1 MAFTIR
7 FNFAPRPPMKSLRKL
22 ASQTVV
28 YGLSSILGRF
38 LNYLLVP
45 LYTYVFAAEAYGVV
59 SEFYAY
65 AGFFAVLLGLGLETG
80 YFRFRTRPGVGDS
93 SAYGAALGVL
103 IPANLLFL
111 GLVIAYREPL
121 AIWLR
126 YPEHPEYLV
135 WFSLILATDA
145 ICALPFARLR
155 AKERAI
161 RFAAI
166 KLTEILLT
174 MGLNLLFILG
184 FPAFRLKWPE
194 FPWDQWLDPEIGVGA
209 IFLANLIGSAAKW
222 VLLLPE
228 FRHIDFVGGFRL
240 VRPMLR
246 YALPMVIIGFA
257 GMINEM
263 LDRAILKYLL
273 PFDLSTNLR
282 MLGVYGACYKLSILM
297 TLFVQAFRYAG
308 EPFFFAMAGRS
319 DARQAYALVMRYFV
333 VCCSG
338 IYLGVVLFLD
348 VFKYFIGEEYR
359 EGLGIVPIL
368 LMANLFLGIYIN
380 LSIWYKLTDRTGWGA
395 WVSILGAAL
404 TVALNIALIPKYG
417 YFGSAWATLACYAS
431 MVILSWGLGRY
442 FYPVPYP
449 VARIVGYLL
458 LSVGLTLAQP
468 LVALRLGWGTKA
480 AGALL
485 MSVYLLLVAMGE
497 VWPLIRRRQSHH
509 GGVAA
514 IPGGDRHD

>member
-1 MAFTIR
+1 MAHYGLY
-7 FNFAPRPPMKSLRKL
+7 NEAPLFIFSPMKSLRKL

-45 LYTYVFAAEAYGVV
+45 LYTYAFAAEAYGVV

-80 YFRFRTRPGVGDS
+80 YFRFRTRPGITDA
-93 SAYGAALGVL
+93 SAYGAALTVL
-103 IPANLLFL
+103 IPANFLFL
-111 GLVIAYREPL
+111 GLIIGYRGPL
-121 AIWLR
+121 SVWLQ
-126 YPEHPEYLV
+126 YPEHSEYLV
-135 WFSLILATDA
+135 WFSLILAMDA

-155 AKERAI
+155 AEERAL

-174 MGLNLLFILG
+174 IGLNLLFILG
-184 FPAFRLKWPE
+184 FPVLRLKWPE
-194 FPWDQWLDPEIGVGA
+194 LPWDQWLDPGIGIGA
-209 IFLANLIGSAAKW
+209 IFLANLMGSAAKW
-222 VLLLPE
+222 VLLVPE
-228 FRHIDFVGGFRL
+228 FRRIDFSEGLRL

-273 PFDLSTNLR
+273 PYDLSTNLR
-282 MLGVYGACYKLSILM
+282 MLGIYGACYKLSILM

-308 EPFFFAMAGRS
+308 EPFFFAMADRS
-319 DARQAYALVMRYFV
+319 DARQAYAMVMRYFV
-333 VCCSG
+333 VCCG
-338 IYLGVVLFLD
+338 AIYLGVVLFLD

-380 LSIWYKLTDRTGWGA
+380 LSIWYKLTDRTGLGA
-395 WVSILGAAL
+395 WVSLIGAAL
-404 TVALNIALIPKYG
+404 TVGLNVLLIPHYG
-417 YFGSAWATLACYAS
+417 YVGSAWATLACYGA
-431 MVILSWGLGRY
+431 MVLLSWGLGHY

-449 VARIVGYLL
+449 VARIGGYLL
-458 LSVGLTLAQP
+458 LSVGLTLLQP
-468 LVALRLGWGTKA
+468 LVEASFRVGAMA

-485 MSVYLLLVAMGE
+485 LGGYLLPVLVFE
-497 VWPLIRRRQSHH
+497 IWPLVKRRRSK
-509 GGVAA
+509 G
-514 IPGGDRHD
+514 